1 MIPVRLIAAG
11 AALAVATGGI
21 WYYGHGRYK
30 AGYGAAEAVWQAQV
44 REAADRFAAALAEQQ
59 NRLVAADAALTEARR
74 GARRV
79 MESLDEA
86 LRSPEGADWGAVRLP
101 DGVRLSL
108 GAAGDPGLPA
118 DPDQPD

>member
-11 AALAVATGGI
+11 AALAVAAGGV

-30 AGYGAAEAVWQAQV
+30 AGYGAAEAVWQSQV
-44 REAADRFAAALAEQQ
+44 REAANRFTEALADQQ
-59 NRLVAADAALTEARR
+59 SKLVAADTALAEARR
-74 GARRV
+74 GVRRV

-101 DGVRLSL
+101 AGVRLSL

-118 DPDQPD
+118 DPGQPD

>member
-11 AALAVATGGI
+11 AALAVAAGGI

-44 REAADRFAAALAEQQ
+44 REAGDRFAAALAEQQ

-74 GARRV
+74 GARRA
-79 MESLDEA
+79 MESLDDA
-86 LRSPEGADWGAVRLP
+86 LRTPEGMDWGAQPLP
-101 DGVRLSL
+101 AGVRLSL
-108 GAAGDPGLPA
+108 GANDRPVPGHPGE
-118 DPDQPD
+118 PH